1 MSSSTVATGL
11 VRLRFRA
18 PGTAFELA
26 LPGDV
31 VLADL
36 LPAVLGYAGTDVT
49 ESGTEHSGW
58 ILQRLG
64 GAPLDE
70 ERTLEELGLADGE
83 ELFLRPGQ
91 DALPEVHF
99 DDLVDG
105 VRTGTAARGD
115 SWRPAVTRRLA
126 LVLAL
131 VTLAGGLLLLA
142 LPGPEAPR
150 CAAAAVVA
158 LLLLAGG
165 AAATRLIG
173 DSAAGTALA
182 AAGVAHAAAA
192 AALVPGVTGP
202 ARLLAGG
209 SAGVGATVLA
219 LALVRSGPFFAGL
232 LVAASLALAAGALA
246 VSGAP
251 TTHVASALAAVAVL
265 FGAFVPG
272 LAFKLGGLRLPA
284 LPRNA
289 DELQEE
295 IEPFPAEDVLA
306 RSLVADSYLAGFFVA
321 VGTVCAATVS
331 VLALARDGGW
341 GPTAM
346 AADLAVLLLLHARDI
361 GGLRQRL
368 ALLLPGALGLGL
380 LAARTGWDAAPG
392 ARLVVFVV
400 LLLAATGL
408 CATAWTVPGRR
419 LLPYWG
425 RAGDLLHSLAALALL
440 PLALQ
445 VFGFYG
451 AMRGLAG

>member
-1 MSSSTVATGL
+1 MSTSTAATGL

-36 LPAVLGYAGTDVT
+36 LPAVLGYAGPEVA

-58 ILQRLG
+58 VLQRLG
-64 GAPLDE
+64 AEPLDE
-70 ERTLEELGLADGE
+70 EQTLEELGLTDGE
-83 ELFLRPGQ
+83 ELFLRPGR

-105 VRTGTAARGD
+105 VRAGTAARGD

-126 LVLAL
+126 LALA
-131 VTLAGGLLLLA
+131 VAVLAGGLLLLA
-142 LPGPEAPR
+142 LPGPEGPR
-150 CAAAAVVA
+150 CAAAAAVA
-158 LLLLAGG
+158 VLLLAGG
-165 AAATRLIG
+165 TAAVRLIG
-173 DSAAGTALA
+173 DSRAGTALA
-182 AAGVAHAAAA
+182 TAGVAHAAAA
-192 AALVPGVTGP
+192 AALVPGLTGP
-202 ARLLAGG
+202 ARLLASG
-209 SAGVGATVLA
+209 SAAVGATVLA
-219 LALVRSGPFFAGL
+219 LALVGSGPFFAGL
-232 LVAASLALAAGALA
+232 LVAAALTLAAGALA
-246 VSGAP
+246 VSGTP
-251 TTHVASALAAVAVL
+251 VTHIAAAVAAAAVL
-265 FGAFVPG
+265 FGAFVPA
-272 LAFKLGGLRLPA
+272 LAFRLGGLRLPA

-295 IEPFPAEDVLA
+295 IDPFPAEDVLA
-306 RSLVADSYLAGFFVA
+306 RSLVTDSFLAGFFVA
-321 VGTVCAATVS
+321 VGSACAITVS
-331 VLALARDGGW
+331 LLALARDGGW
-341 GPTAM
+341 GPTTM
-346 AADLAVLLLLHARDI
+346 AADLSVLLLLHARDI

-392 ARLVVFVV
+392 TRLVVFAVM
-400 LLLAATGL
+400 LAAATGL
-408 CATAWTVPGRR
+408 CAVAWTVPGRR

>member
-1 MSSSTVATGL
+1 M
-11 VRLRFRA
+11 
-18 PGTAFELA
+18 
-26 LPGDV
+26 
-31 VLADL
+31 
-36 LPAVLGYAGTDVT
+36 
-49 ESGTEHSGW
+49 
-58 ILQRLG
+58 
-64 GAPLDE
+64 
-70 ERTLEELGLADGE
+70 
-83 ELFLRPGQ
+83 
-91 DALPEVHF
+91 
-99 DDLVDG
+99 
-105 VRTGTAARGD
+105 
-115 SWRPAVTRRLA
+115 
-126 LVLAL
+126 
-131 VTLAGGLLLLA
+131 
-142 LPGPEAPR
+142 
-150 CAAAAVVA
+150 VA

-165 AAATRLIG
+165 TAATRMIG

-182 AAGVAHAAAA
+182 AAGIAHAAAA

-209 SAGVGATVLA
+209 SAAVGATVLA
-219 LALVRSGPFFAGL
+219 LALVRSGPFFAGV
-232 LVAASLALAAGALA
+232 LVAATLGLAAGALA
-246 VSGAP
+246 ASGAP
-251 TTHVASALAAVAVL
+251 TTHIASALAAVAVL

-321 VGTVCAATVS
+321 VGAVCAATVS

-380 LAARTGWDAAPG
+380 LAARTGWDAEPG
-392 ARLVVFVV
+392 TRLVVFVL

-408 CATAWTVPGRR
+408 CATAWTVPGHAAAA
-419 LLPYWG
+419 LLGPG
-425 RAGDLLHSLAALALL
+425 RGPAALARGARAAAARAPGVRLL
-440 PLALQ
+440 RGDARPGGLTRPPHPPHPLVLHRPPHPAPAAPRRTTACSPD
-445 VFGFYG
+445 GT
-451 AMRGLAG
+451 RCRPTCS

>member
-1 MSSSTVATGL
+1 MSSTTVATGL

-18 PGTAFELA
+18 PGAAFELA

-36 LPAVLGYAGTDVT
+36 LPAVLGYAGPDVA

-58 ILQRLG
+58 VLQRLG
-64 GAPLDE
+64 GPPLDE
-70 ERTLEELGLADGE
+70 ERTLEELGLSDGE
-83 ELFLRPGQ
+83 ELFLRPVRET
-91 DALPEVHF
+91 LPEVHF

-105 VRTGTAARGD
+105 VRAGTTARGD
-115 SWRPAVTRRLA
+115 SWRPAATRGLA

-142 LPGPEAPR
+142 LPGPQGPR

-158 LLLLAGG
+158 VLLLAGG
-165 AAATRLIG
+165 TAAARLLG
-173 DSAAGTALA
+173 DPRAGTALV
-182 AAGVAHAAAA
+182 AAGVVHAAAA

-202 ARLLAGG
+202 SRLLAGG
-209 SAGVGATVLA
+209 SAAVGATALA
-219 LALVRSGPFFAGL
+219 LALVGSGPFFAGL
-232 LVAASLALAAGALA
+232 LVTASLTLGAGALA
-246 VSGAP
+246 ASGAP
-251 TTHVASALAAVAVL
+251 TAHIAAALAAVAVL

-272 LAFKLGGLRLPA
+272 LSFKLAGMRLPA

-306 RSLVADSYLAGFFVA
+306 RSLVADSYLAGFFAA
-321 VGTVCAATVS
+321 VGTACAVTLAL
-331 VLALARDGGW
+331 LALARDGGW
-341 GPTAM
+341 GTTAL
-346 AADLAVLLLLHARDI
+346 AADLSVLVLLHARDI

-380 LAARTGWDAAPG
+380 LAARTGWDAEPG
-392 ARLVVFVV
+392 ARLVVFAV
-400 LLLAATGL
+400 LLAVATGL
-408 CATAWTVPGRR
+408 CAAAWTVPGRR

>member
-1 MSSSTVATGL
+1 MSTTTAATGL

-18 PGTAFELA
+18 PGAAFELA

-36 LPAVLGYAGTDVT
+36 LPAVLGYAGPEVA

-58 ILQRLG
+58 VLQRLG
-64 GAPLDE
+64 AAPLDE
-70 ERTLEELGLADGE
+70 ERTLEELGLTDGE
-83 ELFLRPGQ
+83 ELFLRPGRA
-91 DALPEVHF
+91 ALPEVHF

-105 VRTGTAARGD
+105 VRSGTAARGD
-115 SWRPAVTRRLA
+115 SWRPAATRRLA
-126 LVLAL
+126 LALA
-131 VTLAGGLLLLA
+131 VATLAGGLLLLA
-142 LPGPEAPR
+142 LPGPEGPR

-158 LLLLAGG
+158 VLLLAGG
-165 AAATRLIG
+165 TAAARLLD
-173 DSAAGTALA
+173 DSTAGTALA
-182 AAGVAHAAAA
+182 AAGVLHAAAA

-209 SAGVGATVLA
+209 SAAVGATVLA
-219 LALVRSGPFFAGL
+219 LALVGSGPFFAGL
-232 LVAASLALAAGALA
+232 LVTSSLALGAGALA
-246 VSGAP
+246 ASGSP
-251 TTHVASALAAVAVL
+251 TTRIAAAVAAVAVL

-272 LAFKLGGLRLPA
+272 LAFKLAGLRLPA

-306 RSLVADSYLAGFFVA
+306 RSLVADSFLAGFFIA
-321 VGTVCAATVS
+321 VGTACAVTLAL
-331 VLALARDGGW
+331 LALARDGGW
-341 GPTAM
+341 GPTVM
-346 AADLAVLLLLHARDI
+346 AADLSVLLLLHARDI

-368 ALLLPGALGLGL
+368 ALLLPGATGLAL
-380 LAARTGWDAAPG
+380 LVARAGWDAAPG
-392 ARLVVFVV
+392 ARLVVFAVM
-400 LLLAATGL
+400 LAAATGL
-408 CATAWTVPGRR
+408 CVAAWTVPGRR

-445 VFGFYG
+445 VFGFY
-451 AMRGLAG
+451 ATMRGLAG

>member
-1 MSSSTVATGL
+1 MSSTTAATGL

-18 PGTAFELA
+18 PGAAFELA

-36 LPAVLGYAGTDVT
+36 LPAVLGYAGPDVT

-64 GAPLDE
+64 GPPLDE
-70 ERTLEELGLADGE
+70 ERTLEELGLSDGE
-83 ELFLRPGQ
+83 ELFLRPGR

-105 VRTGTAARGD
+105 VRSGTAARGD
-115 SWRPAVTRRLA
+115 SWRPAATHHLALALA
-126 LVLAL
+126 LVA
-131 VTLAGGLLLLA
+131 LAGGLLLVA
-142 LPGPEAPR
+142 LPGPDGPR

-158 LLLLAGG
+158 VLLLAGG
-165 AAATRLIG
+165 TAAARLID
-173 DSAAGTALA
+173 DSPAGTALA
-182 AAGVAHAAAA
+182 AAGVGYAAAS

-209 SAGVGATVLA
+209 SAAVGATVLA
-219 LALVRSGPFFAGL
+219 LALVGAGPFFAGL
-232 LVAASLALAAGALA
+232 LTAAGFALAAGGLA
-246 VSGAP
+246 AYGVP
-251 TTHVASALAAVAVL
+251 TTHAAAVTAAAAVL

-272 LAFKLGGLRLPA
+272 LAFKLAGLRLPA

-306 RSLVADSYLAGFFVA
+306 RSLVADGYLAGFFIA
-321 VGTVCAATVS
+321 VGAVCATT
-331 VLALARDGGW
+331 LALLTTARDGGW
-341 GPTAM
+341 GATAM
-346 AADLAVLLLLHARDI
+346 SADLAVLVLLHARDI

-368 ALLLPGALGLGL
+368 ALLLPGALGLAL
-380 LAARTGWDAAPG
+380 LAVRFGRDAEPAG
-392 ARLVVFVV
+392 RLVVFVV
-400 LLLAATGL
+400 LFAAATGL
-408 CATAWTVPGRR
+408 CAAAWTVPGRR

>member
-1 MSSSTVATGL
+1 MSTTTAATGL

-18 PGTAFELA
+18 PGAAFELA

-36 LPAVLGYAGTDVT
+36 LPAVLGYAGPEVA

-58 ILQRLG
+58 VLQRLG
-64 GAPLDE
+64 AAPLDE
-70 ERTLEELGLADGE
+70 ERTLEELGLTDGE
-83 ELFLRPGQ
+83 ELFLRPGRA
-91 DALPEVHF
+91 ALPEVHF

-105 VRTGTAARGD
+105 VRSGTAARGD
-115 SWRPAVTRRLA
+115 SWRPAATRRLA
-126 LVLAL
+126 LALA
-131 VTLAGGLLLLA
+131 VATLAGGLLLLA
-142 LPGPEAPR
+142 LPGPEGPR
-150 CAAAAVVA
+150 CAAAAVAAV
-158 LLLLAGG
+158 LLLAGG
-165 AAATRLIG
+165 TAAARLL
-173 DSAAGTALA
+173 DDPTAGTALA
-182 AAGVAHAAAA
+182 AAGVLHAAAA

-209 SAGVGATVLA
+209 SAAVGATVLA
-219 LALVRSGPFFAGL
+219 LALVGSGPFFAGL
-232 LVAASLALAAGALA
+232 LVTSSLTLGAGALA
-246 VSGAP
+246 ASGAP
-251 TTHVASALAAVAVL
+251 TTHIAAAVAAVAVL

-272 LAFKLGGLRLPA
+272 LAFKLAGLRLPA

-306 RSLVADSYLAGFFVA
+306 RSLVADSFLAGFFIA
-321 VGTVCAATVS
+321 VGTACAVTLAL
-331 VLALARDGGW
+331 LALARDGGW
-341 GPTAM
+341 GPTTM

-368 ALLLPGALGLGL
+368 ALLLPGAIGLAL
-380 LAARTGWDAAPG
+380 LVARTGWDAAPG
-392 ARLVVFVV
+392 SRLVVFVV
-400 LLLAATGL
+400 MLAAATGL
-408 CATAWTVPGRR
+408 CVAAWTVPGRR

-445 VFGFYG
+445 VFGFY
-451 AMRGLAG
+451 ATMRGLAG